1 MARLARPSR
10 GPHDR
15 PRSVAP
21 DLAARADP
29 AGDRG
34 PAPSRHPQGLA
45 VIAILQ
51 ALAAAIALLGV
62 WVLAA
67 WLFVRWV
74 TAIYELESVWAKVA
88 LMLAPFALI
97 YGAAFALLS
106 KGRP

>member
-1 MARLARPSR
+1 M
-10 GPHDR
+10 
-15 PRSVAP
+15 
-21 DLAARADP
+21 
-29 AGDRG
+29 
-34 PAPSRHPQGLA
+34 
-45 VIAILQ
+45 IAILQ

-97 YGAAFALLS
+97 
-106 KGRP
+106 